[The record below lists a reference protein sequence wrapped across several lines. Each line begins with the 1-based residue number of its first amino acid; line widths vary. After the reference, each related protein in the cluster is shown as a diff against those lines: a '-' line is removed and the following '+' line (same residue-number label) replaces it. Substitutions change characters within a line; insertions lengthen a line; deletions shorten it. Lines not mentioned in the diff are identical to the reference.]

1 MMIDTRTAAY
11 GAFLLRAGLGLLALA
26 HGLLKILVFTVP
38 GTVNFFESLGYP
50 GFFAYL
56 VIAGEIAGGLAL
68 LTGIYARAAAVALIP
83 ILIGATLHHL
93 PNGWLF
99 SSANGGWE
107 FPVFW
112 IVALLAQAL
121 IGPGAFAIEAPA
133 LLFDNGTSRAKAHAL

>member
-11 GAFLLRAGLGLLALA
+11 GALLLRLGLGSLALS
-26 HGLLKILVFTVP
+26 HGLLKLFVFTIP
-38 GTVNFFESLGYP
+38 GTVAYFQSLGFP

-68 LTGIYARAAAVALIP
+68 LSGVYARLAAIAMIP
-83 ILIGATLHHL
+83 ILIGALLQHA

-99 SSANGGWE
+99 SNANGGWE
-107 FPVFW
+107 FPAFW

-121 IGPGAFAIEAPA
+121 IGPGAFALTAKAVFPARKSSAAPA
-133 LLFDNGTSRAKAHAL
+133 SR